1 MELKESNTEKFF
13 VVILTIL
20 AALAMYYVIDFYRNI
35 N

>member
-1 MELKESNTEKFF
+1 MKLKESNTEKFF

-20 AALAMYYVIDFYRNI
+20 AALVMYYVIDFYSNI